1 MMFVMINDTL
11 QPTHTTLSNVDQP
24 VYLVRIGNFL
34 IFIDIKLEGV
44 ITFNKWNVFH
54 EPKLINLKFSWHQS
68 MYNFFLLSVSF

>member
-11 QPTHTTLSNVDQP
+11 QPTHTALSNVDQP

-44 ITFNKWNVFH
+44 ITFNK
-54 EPKLINLKFSWHQS
+54 
-68 MYNFFLLSVSF
+68 

>member
-34 IFIDIKLEGV
+34 IFIDTVLEGV
-44 ITFNKWNVFH
+44 ITFNK
-54 EPKLINLKFSWHQS
+54 
-68 MYNFFLLSVSF
+68 